1 MKLDTDSLAPIYIQ
15 IADWLENEIL
25 NEHFKPDEKVFSQY
39 KLAEL
44 FNINPATAAKGLN
57 LLSDEGILYT
67 KRGLGKF
74 AAANARE
81 IILNK
86 RRDTTL
92 KEMVVDLAAE
102 ARRLGV
108 SEEELLEMVGTAY
121 EKRKGEL

>member
-1 MKLDTDSLAPIYIQ
+1 LKLDTDSLAPIYIQ